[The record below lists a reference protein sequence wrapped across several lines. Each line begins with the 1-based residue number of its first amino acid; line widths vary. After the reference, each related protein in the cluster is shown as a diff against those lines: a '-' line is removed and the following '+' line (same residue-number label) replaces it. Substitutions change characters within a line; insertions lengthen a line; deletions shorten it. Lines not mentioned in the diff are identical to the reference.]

1 MDRDKIL
8 KYLNNLASQKEIRE
22 VEAWINSSSE
32 HIEEFNLLKAEH
44 IISSFEETAKMADTE
59 VSYRQFKNK
68 IRNNNSL
75 IELSPNRKWI
85 VPLKYAAILVVTFGV
100 LYSFFIGSF
109 HNVPTTS
116 IAEIKEDVITLKLE
130 NGTLQVL
137 EENGDA
143 KVTDSKGNMLVSQQG
158 NKLKYNSQVKLEKLT
173 YNTLTIP
180 YGKRFDIILSDGSHV
195 VLNSGTSL
203 KYPVKFI
210 KGKNREVYLTGE
222 AFFEVAKNTEQPFIV
237 NANGLSIKVVG
248 TKFNVSAYSE
258 EATINTALVEGA
270 VDLYQEDS
278 FGFEK
283 PISLTPGHL
292 ASLNKTNKNISVKET
307 DTSIYT
313 AWINGDII
321 FKHIPFK
328 LIIKKLERRYNVLIV
343 NNNSALN
350 DQLFTASFESQSLE
364 QILKTFKDNYGIN
377 YTIENDKININ

>member
-8 KYLNNLASQKEIRE
+8 KYLKNLASQKEIRE

-32 HIEEFNLLKAEH
+32 NTEAFNLLKAEH
-44 IISSFEETAKMADTE
+44 IISSFEETEKIAHTDA
-59 VSYRQFKNK
+59 SYRQFKNK
-68 IRNNNSL
+68 IRNNNSI
-75 IELSPNRKWI
+75 IELNPNRKWDI
-85 VPLKYAAILVVTFGV
+85 VLKYAAILIVTFGV

-109 HNVPTTS
+109 HNTSTTA

-137 EENGDA
+137 EENGDT
-143 KVTDSKGNMLVSQQG
+143 KVTDSNGNMLVSQQG
-158 NKLKYNSQVKLEKLT
+158 NKLKYNSQVKIEKLK
-173 YNTLTIP
+173 YNTLKIP
-180 YGKRFDIILSDGSHV
+180 YGKRFNIILSDGSHV

-203 KYPVKFI
+203 RYPVKFI

-222 AFFEVAKNTEQPFIV
+222 AFFEVARNTEEPFIV
-237 NANGLSIKVVG
+237 NAKGLSIKVVG
-248 TKFNVSAYSE
+248 TKFNVSAYTE
-258 EATINTALVEGA
+258 DATINTALVEGA
-270 VDLYQEDS
+270 VDLYQEYS
-278 FGFEK
+278 LGLET
-283 PISLTPGHL
+283 PISLKPGHL
-292 ASLNKTNKNISVKET
+292 ASLNKTNKNISVQET

-328 LIIKKLERRYNVLIV
+328 HIVKKLERQYNVLIV

-377 YTIENDKININ
+377 YRIQKDKIIIN